1 MLSLAILKANPI
13 AKRNRVMRTSDT
25 DQAPSGKLSQQVVA
39 MPKDTNASGDV
50 YAGWLIGQMD
60 IAAATAAG
68 HISKGRSTT
77 VAMERVEFMSP
88 VSVGDQVSCY
98 TELMDTGR
106 SSMKIRVEVF
116 VTDALGARTNKVTEA
131 VFIYVAINDLGGIR
145 QLSNSN

>member
-25 DQAPSGKLSQQVVA
+25 DQAPSGKLTQQVVA

-60 IAAATAAG
+60 IAAATTAG
-68 HISKGRSTT
+68 QISKGRSTT

-116 VTDALGARTNKVTEA
+116 VTDALGARTKKVTEA
-131 VFIYVAINDLGGIR
+131 VFIYVAINDMGGIR
-145 QLSNSN
+145 QLSNTN